1 MGRFFGLLLAV
12 FAAGCLGDYTQ
23 TTFGESR
30 LVRDGDVSIEAS
42 ADADTDALVAPD
54 VEADVFTPID
64 ATDVAEVGEDAL
76 IADAPDAGGDV
87 IDAEVADVVSDVG
100 NDARDGSLDASGDAS
115 DAGADVIIADA
126 FDAGTPDVAVDASSD
141 ARDASVDVS
150 ADTGTD
156 VRDAGADVLTD
167 TGVDT
172 GVDSGPRTITLEPA
186 ADGDWMN
193 LAVRRLNWNDS
204 RSATAA
210 QAIERNRPLHVAAYN
225 SMAAGFNVER
235 GMVRFPAP
243 GCEPLSAELRFTY
256 VNVFGGGPQAFRL
269 YRVNAVSPSA
279 ISLGDYD
286 FTRWNGVTPLGYFST
301 DTAEGMAVPLRT
313 VQTFPLSLGAFDW
326 TRPIF
331 IGLRH
336 RTEESDTTPPSVE
349 AETYVAVNDFRIVV
363 NCR

>member
-1 MGRFFGLLLAV
+1 MGRFFGILPAV
-12 FAAGCLGDYTQ
+12 LAAGCLGDYTQ
-23 TTFGESR
+23 TTYGESR
-30 LVRDGDVSIEAS
+30 ARSDVGIEVS
-42 ADADTDALVAPD
+42 ADADDVSDALVVPD
-54 VEADVFTPID
+54 GEADVFTPID
-64 ATDVAEVGEDAL
+64 AALDVAEAGEDAL
-76 IADAPDAGGDV
+76 DADASDAGDDV

-100 NDARDGSLDASGDAS
+100 NDARDGSLDADSGAS
-115 DAGADVIIADA
+115 DAGADVVIADA
-126 FDAGTPDVAVDASSD
+126 FDAGTPDVTLDAPSD
-141 ARDASVDVS
+141 ARDGS
-150 ADTGTD
+150 AD
-156 VRDAGADVLTD
+156 VNADAGADVLTD
-167 TGVDT
+167 TGIDT
-172 GVDSGPRTITLEPA
+172 GMDSGPRTITLEPA

-225 SMAAGFNVER
+225 SMAAGFNIER

-243 GCEPLSAELRFTY
+243 GCEPQIAELRFTY

-269 YRVNAVSPSA
+269 YRVNVVSSSA

-286 FTRWNGVTPLGYFST
+286 FTRWNGAAPLGYFST

-349 AETYVAVNDFRIVV
+349 AETYVAVNDFRLIIT
-363 NCR
+363 CR